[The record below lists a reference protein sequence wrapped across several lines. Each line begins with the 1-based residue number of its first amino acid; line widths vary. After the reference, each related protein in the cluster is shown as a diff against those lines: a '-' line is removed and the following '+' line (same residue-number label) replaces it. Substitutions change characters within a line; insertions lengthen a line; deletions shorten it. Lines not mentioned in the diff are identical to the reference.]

1 MKSEE
6 FAAAMMMRRILPI
19 CFFLFLLASIS
30 SCEKDSYEKGE
41 GRYSLLQADFANLT
55 VDNEKRGVS
64 FVTDEGESY
73 LLSNP
78 MKASWIQTADTVYR
92 TYLYYNKVDNGRAKV
107 SSMGILPTLKPRD
120 AKDFKRLPQ
129 DPLGLESSWLTRDGK
144 FINMGL
150 LLKNGRDDNGKEG
163 THALSV
169 ALDEVRQNEDQTKTA
184 YYRLLHEQGEAP
196 EYYTNRRYV
205 CILLPTKQRP
215 DSVCLTVN
223 TYDGVVVK
231 RFKL

>member
-1 MKSEE
+1 
-6 FAAAMMMRRILPI
+6 MMMKRIIPVCL
-19 CFFLFLLASIS
+19 CLSFLIVLS
-30 SCEKDSYEKGE
+30 SCETDSYEKGE

-55 VDNEKRGVS
+55 VDGEKRGVS

-78 MKASWIQTADTVYR
+78 LNASWIQTADTIYR
-92 TYLYYNKVDNGRAKV
+92 TYLYYDKEDDGRALLRGI
-107 SSMGILPTLKPRD
+107 SILPTLIPHD

-150 LLKNGRDDNGKEG
+150 LLKNGRNDSGDEG
-163 THALSV
+163 IHSLAL
-169 ALDEVRQNEDQTKTA
+169 ALDEVRQNSDQTQTA
-184 YYRLLHEQGEAP
+184 YYRLLHDQGEAP

-205 CILLPTKQRP
+205 CIQLPTEQRP
-215 DSVCLTVN
+215 DSVCLTVK

>member
-1 MKSEE
+1 
-6 FAAAMMMRRILPI
+6 MRSKKTV
-19 CFFLFLLASIS
+19 ASILMMLTIALS
-30 SCEKDSYEKGE
+30 SCERDSYEKGE

-78 MKASWIQTADTVYR
+78 LKTSWIETADTVYR
-92 TYLYYNKVDNGRAKV
+92 TYLYYNKEDNGRADIK
-107 SSMGILPTLKPRD
+107 SIGILPTLIARD
-120 AKDFKRLPQ
+120 AKDFKRQPQ
-129 DPLGLESSWLTRDGK
+129 DPLGVESSWLTRDSK
-144 FINMGL
+144 YINMGL

-163 THALSV
+163 IHALAL
-169 ALDEVRQNEDQTKTA
+169 ALDEVRQNDDQTHTA

-205 CILLPTKQRP
+205 CILLPTEERP

-231 RFKL
+231 KFKL

>member
-1 MKSEE
+1 
-6 FAAAMMMRRILPI
+6 MMMKRIIPVCL
-19 CFFLFLLASIS
+19 CLSFLIALS
-30 SCEKDSYEKGE
+30 SCETDSYEKGE

-78 MKASWIQTADTVYR
+78 LKTSWIETADTVYR
-92 TYLYYNKVDNGRAKV
+92 TYLYYNKEDNNKAKV
-107 SSMGILPTLKPRD
+107 VSIGILPTLIARD
-120 AKDFKRLPQ
+120 VKDFKRQPQ
-129 DPLGLESSWLTRDGK
+129 DPVGLESSWLTRDSRY
-144 FINMGL
+144 INMGL
-150 LLKNGRDDNGKEG
+150 LLKNGRSDSGEEG
-163 THALSV
+163 IHALAL
-169 ALDEVRQNEDQTKTA
+169 ALDEVRQNDDQTKTA
-184 YYRLLHEQGEAP
+184 CYRLLHEQGEAP

-205 CILLPTKQRP
+205 CILLPTEERP

-231 RFKL
+231 KFKL